1 MMLTTV
7 QLRELFLISQHC
19 LGVKSLSD
27 LAGVYDHFSHI
38 VPFGFAIQVADREA
52 EGAVGGQ
59 TGLFNFRI
67 AKDRVDACADQH
79 KALRRFSPMH
89 SCSKS
94 ALSVMPLRSCEKPG
108 VLFCYRGE
116 EQAGL
121 SGSYT
126 YLSDASGDD
135 RLLRQS
141 LELLAPHLNAAY
153 QRCAP
158 VADVA
163 LTAREKDVLRW
174 LRKGKSNWD
183 ISRILDISEHT
194 VKFHLRAVC
203 RKLNVQ
209 NRVQVVAFAEKYNLG
224 SL

>member
-1 MMLTTV
+1 MMLTTT

-38 VPFGFAIQVADREA
+38 VPFGFAIQVADRQP

-59 TGLFNFRI
+59 AGMFNFRI
-67 AKDRVDACADQH
+67 AKERVDACADQH
-79 KALRRFSPMH
+79 KALRSLSPMH
-89 SCSKS
+89 ACQKS
-94 ALSVMPLRSCEKPG
+94 ALSVVPLRSCENPG

-116 EQAGL
+116 EEAGL

-126 YLSDASGDD
+126 YLSEASGDH

-158 VADVA
+158 AVTNVG
-163 LTAREKDVLRW
+163 LTAREQDVLRW
-174 LRKGKSNWD
+174 LRQGKSNWD

-209 NRVQVVAFAEKYNLG
+209 NRVQVVAFAEKYNLV
-224 SL
+224 S